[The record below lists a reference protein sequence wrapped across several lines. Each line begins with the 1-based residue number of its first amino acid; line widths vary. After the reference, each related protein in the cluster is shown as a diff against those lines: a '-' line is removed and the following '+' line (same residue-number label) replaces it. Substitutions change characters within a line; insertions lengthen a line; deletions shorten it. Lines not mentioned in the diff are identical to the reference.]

1 MACGLG
7 NVGNNGTGFGGA
19 VGGVMDRKP
28 FKSMPLEQLWQLH
41 GLINDVLAARIL
53 AKKDQLEQRLAM
65 LKREE
70 RAPT

>member
-1 MACGLG
+1 
-7 NVGNNGTGFGGA
+7 
-19 VGGVMDRKP
+19 MDRKP